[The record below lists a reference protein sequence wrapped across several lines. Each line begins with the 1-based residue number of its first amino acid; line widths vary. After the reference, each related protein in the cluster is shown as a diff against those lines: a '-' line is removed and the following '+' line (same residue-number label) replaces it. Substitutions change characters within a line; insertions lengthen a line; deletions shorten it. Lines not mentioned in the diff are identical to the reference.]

1 MAKRG
6 ASKSF
11 QALRSLIKDVDVPP
25 PLKPHEESYVKKIFA
40 STVSQRMQSLSRS
53 EKADLPAWDGP
64 EIAFA
69 GRSNVG
75 KSTLINALTSST
87 IMKTS
92 KTPGRTQQ
100 LHFISVGGRAGTQPD
115 IALVDM
121 PGFGFA
127 NAPKS
132 MVDDFHRLVGR
143 YIKHRTN
150 ANLKRVFLL
159 IDSRRGI
166 TPVDTEFMEFMEN
179 LGTTFQLVFTKVDTL
194 SSSGIEKTVASAE
207 NCIQNFMMM
216 HPIMHLVSSK
226 NNIGIRELRNEVV
239 SSSGLL
245 FGLHTKAQRR
255 AIREQEAGFLDNSTV
270 NSTKA

>member
-1 MAKRG
+1 MAKRTSG
-6 ASKSF
+6 KAF
-11 QALRSLIKDVDVPP
+11 QVLRSLIKDVEVPP
-25 PLKPHEESYVKKIFA
+25 PLKPHEEALVKKIFA
-40 STVSQRMQSLSRS
+40 SSVSQRMKSLSSS
-53 EKADLPAWDGP
+53 ERAEDLPAWDGP

-100 LHFISVGGRAGTQPD
+100 LHFISVGGRAGTRPD
-115 IALVDM
+115 LSLVDM

-150 ANLKRVFLL
+150 ANLKRGTVER
-159 IDSRRGI
+159 ISIRRGI
-166 TPVDTEFMEFMEN
+166 TSVDTDFMEFLEN

-194 SSSGIEKTVASAE
+194 NASGVDKTLMSAQD
-207 NCIQNFMMM
+207 CIHNFMMM
-216 HPIMHLVSSK
+216 HPITHLVSSK
-226 NNIGIRELRNEVV
+226 DNIGMRELRNEIV
-239 SSSGLL
+239 SVSGLIY
-245 FGLHTKAQRR
+245 GHTKAQRR
-255 AIREQEAGFLDNSTV
+255 AIRESLDDLKDPTQED
-270 NSTKA
+270 KP

>member
-1 MAKRG
+1 MCARKFEAMAKRG
-6 ASKSF
+6 ASKSI

-150 ANLKRVFLL
+150 ANLKRGT
-159 IDSRRGI
+159 IYRSCRAAK
-166 TPVDTEFMEFMEN
+166 N